1 MNTTERI
8 PLERLNAVKNMTYD
22 QFKTVTPKC
31 KSEKERKEYFNNVKN
46 YVKCSIRA
54 NGISSKNYYFVE
66 GGKFGRMYGG
76 GSIQGI
82 CGDIR
87 GFLFRD
93 ITTDIDVENCHPK
106 LLEYIC
112 KKNNIDC
119 PQLSYYNQNRKK
131 ILDRIPN
138 GKEIFLKS
146 VNSDKKNTTCK
157 DDFFKAFDKE
167 MKTIQQKLYSLPCYE
182 EIVQTIPKDRTYNC
196 LGSNINRI
204 LCKYENEVLQIMI
217 KYITS
222 KNIEV
227 CALMF
232 DGCMVYGN
240 HYHNT
245 VLLNELQQELSEYG
259 LVLKYK
265 EHSQVLNIDD
275 FPSEDEDEKQMTDSD
290 ATAELI
296 KVYPHWKKCGSLY
309 VFDERTGMWS
319 TDPNIHIF
327 YIMKYGSGL
336 HSTKLSLIKNVLG
349 MIPSQVEAS
358 DWMEKME
365 DSSLGYL
372 LFKNGIYSFK
382 HNEFREKFDPNILFF
397 HRIEYE
403 YSNTS
408 YDIKDRIFY
417 QQHGEE
423 TGDYLIELLAR
434 ALAGDCLKNISFC
447 LGTTNGGKSRFASIL
462 QTSLG
467 GYVGTFQG
475 ECLATSNSTA
485 DEASKNR
492 WLLDISKKRIAYSNE
507 IKTDCVLNGNYMKKI
522 SSGEDRLIGRGHYQ
536 AEQTFKSHFL
546 PLIFA
551 NDLPQIKPFD
561 EAMDGRTIVFPFD
574 KQYSMTPTGDQLQ
587 ADPNLSKEMETVEFK
602 LSVLHTLLNAYQE
615 YLKRGK
621 LPVPEKCRQSRKE
634 WIDAEPNLMESFKQT
649 YEITNNEKDYILSS
663 ELVEWVKSKGITI
676 TKLGRDINKYSEG
689 KGFTN
694 VKTKPKKI
702 QGKTCNCWVGIRSI
716 YLIEEEQC
724 EVITEGI

>member
-8 PLERLNAVKNMTYD
+8 PIDRLKALKNISYD
-22 QFKTVTPKC
+22 QFKTLTPKC
-31 KSEKERKEYFNNVKN
+31 KSEKERKEYFNCIKSYVKN
-46 YVKCSIRA
+46 SIRA
-54 NGISSKNYYFVE
+54 NGLSIKNYFYVE
-66 GGKFGRMYGG
+66 GTTFGRMYCG

-82 CGDIR
+82 CADIR

-112 KKNNIDC
+112 NLNQIEC
-119 PQLSYYNQNRKK
+119 PQLSYYNLNRKK

-138 GKEIFLKS
+138 GKELFLKS
-146 VNSDKKNTTCK
+146 VNSDKKNTSCK
-157 DDFFKAFDKE
+157 DEFFKGFDKE
-167 MKTIQQKLYSLPCYE
+167 MKMIQQKLYALPCYNY
-182 EIVQTIPKDRTYNC
+182 IVQTIPKDRTYNC

-204 LCKYENEVLQIMI
+204 LCLYENEVLQKII
-217 KYITS
+217 ASLTKQ
-222 KNIEV
+222 NIEV
-227 CALMF
+227 CSLMF

-245 VLLNELQQELSEYG
+245 VLLNELQKEIIEYG

-265 EHSQVLNIDD
+265 EHSHILHLDD
-275 FPSEDEDEKQMTDSD
+275 FPNEDEDEKQMTDAE

-296 KVYPHWKKCGSLY
+296 KVYPHWKMCGSLY

-327 YIMKYGSGL
+327 YIMKYGTGL
-336 HSTKLSLIKNVLG
+336 HSTKLSLIKNILG
-349 MIPSQVEAS
+349 LLPSQVHSS

-365 DSSLGYL
+365 DSSLGFL

-382 HNEFREKFDPNILFF
+382 HHQFREKFDPNILFF
-397 HRIEYE
+397 HRIEYD
-403 YSNTS
+403 YSIVS
-408 YDIKDRIFY
+408 YDIKERIFY

-423 TGDYLIELLAR
+423 MGNYLIELLAR

-475 ECLATSNSTA
+475 ECFAQNNSTA

-507 IKTDCVLNGNYMKKI
+507 IKTDCVLNGNYMKKV

-536 AEQTFKSHFL
+536 AEQTFKCHFL

-561 EAMDGRTIVFPFD
+561 EAMDGRTVVFPFD
-574 KQYSMTPTGDQLQ
+574 KQYSMNPTEDQLQ

-615 YLKRGK
+615 FLIRGK
-621 LPVPEKCRQSRKE
+621 LPIPEKSRQSRKE
-634 WIDAEPNLMESFKQT
+634 WIDAEPNLIESFKQT
-649 YEITNNEKDYILSS
+649 FEFTNSTEDWILSS
-663 ELVEWVKSKGITI
+663 ELVEWVKSRGITI
-676 TKLGRDINKYSEG
+676 TKLGRDLNKYAETYKFGNIKMKQKKVDG
-689 KGFTN
+689 KNCN
-694 VKTKPKKI
+694 V
-702 QGKTCNCWVGIRSI
+702 WMGIRGT
-716 YLIEEEQC
+716 LLLE
-724 EVITEGI
+724 